1 MTSWQRRARLLAAAV
16 AIGGAVATYW
26 MTGTRQAP
34 PPPPPVTE
42 LPPAVTART
51 TAGEAEQTS
60 GARQDF
66 SLTFKEQ
73 VTYSDN
79 RTVAS
84 DLKVTVRQR
93 EGQTFLIAGREGTVG
108 AGQSSVALDGD
119 VVLTGH
125 DGLTARSESAT
136 YADGE
141 GIVRAPGPVT
151 FERAKTHGA
160 GIGFTFDKRRDVLS
174 ILEKATAHVED
185 SAEGVMDLSG
195 GTFVNARRDRFM
207 QLQPDARVQRP
218 GQTIAADELIV
229 YLFPDRDEP
238 DAMELRGHASIA
250 GTRGFGNLRAIRG
263 ATINIDYADDGRT
276 VQHLTVAGQAS
287 LVLAGSTPKAP
298 GQQLAAEWIDIAMG
312 PDGAITNLVARE
324 RLLVTL
330 PPDGAAPAR
339 TIRATELTGD
349 GVAGAGLTAMRFT
362 GGVDFREGGTA
373 KTPAARTATSSTLTL
388 ALNASGGADR
398 ATFAGDVAFTDG
410 TLKAIAAEARYF
422 MIDDRLQLIGA
433 PGASPRVT
441 DTGLEVSATDIAI
454 GLATNAVS
462 AKGSVSSVM
471 QPAASRSG
479 TGTGKTPAL
488 LAGDQPLF
496 AAAEAL
502 EYDSQARRATYT
514 GKARLWQGATDIRAA
529 TVALDEQKGDL
540 SASGGVT
547 STLALAAATPAT
559 PGAPARGTIAR
570 GQTMSYDDTAR
581 TATYSTGAQMS
592 GPEGDLSAD
601 RIVLALAAAERSL
614 ERIEGAGTV
623 VARIDQRDARGAT
636 LKYFAS
642 DSRYV
647 MTGAPVTFTEEC
659 RVTTGRTLT
668 FFGTAGKLIVDGN
681 EAARTVSKGGGRCTP
696 TPPPPPR

>member
-1 MTSWQRRARLLAAAV
+1 MTLWQRRARLAAAAV
-16 AIGGAVATYW
+16 AIGGAVGAYW
-26 MTGTRQAP
+26 MTGTRRTP

-51 TAGEAEQTS
+51 TAGQAEQTT
-60 GARQDF
+60 GPRQDF
-66 SLTFKEQ
+66 SITFREQ

-93 EGQTFLIAGREGTVG
+93 ETQTFEIAGREGTVG
-108 AGQSSVALDGD
+108 AGQSSVALNGD

-125 DGLTARSESAT
+125 DGLVAKSDTAT
-136 YADGE
+136 YSDGE

-151 FERAKTHGA
+151 FERGKTHGA
-160 GIGFTFDKRRDVLS
+160 GVGFTFDKKRDVLS
-174 ILEKATAHVED
+174 ILERATAHVEG
-185 SAEGVMDLSG
+185 SAEGVMDVKAG
-195 GTFVNARRDRFM
+195 AFTDARRDRFM
-207 QLQPDARVQRP
+207 QLRQDATIVRP
-218 GQTIAADELIV
+218 GQTIAADELLV
-229 YLFPDRDEP
+229 YLYPDRDEP

-250 GTRGFGNLRAIRG
+250 GSQGFGNLRAMRA

-276 VQHLTVAGQAS
+276 VQHVTMAGQAS
-287 LVLAGSTPKAP
+287 LALAGSSPKAP

-312 PDGAITNLVARE
+312 PDGAITSLVARE
-324 RLLVTL
+324 QLLVTL
-330 PPDGAAPAR
+330 PADAAAPAR
-339 TIRATELTGD
+339 TIRAAELTGD

-373 KTPAARTATSSTLTL
+373 KTGAARTATSSTLTL
-388 ALNASGGADR
+388 ALNAAGGADR
-398 ATFAGDVAFTDG
+398 ATFADNVAFTDG
-410 TLKAIAAEARYF
+410 TLKAVATEARYF
-422 MIDDRLQLIGA
+422 IVDDRLQLLGR
-433 PGASPRVT
+433 PGAAPRVT
-441 DTGLEVSATDIAI
+441 DTGLDVSAADIAI

-471 QPAASRSG
+471 QPAASRTG
-479 TGTGKTPAL
+479 TGTGRTPAL

-514 GKARLWQGATDIRAA
+514 GKARLWQGATDIRAG

-547 STLALAAATPAT
+547 STLALGAATAT
-559 PGAPARGTIAR
+559 AGAPARGTIAR
-570 GQTMSYDDTAR
+570 GQTMTYDDAAR
-581 TATYSTGAQMS
+581 TATYTTAAQMS

-601 RIVLALAAAERSL
+601 RIVLALAAADRAL
-614 ERIEGAGTV
+614 DRIEGAGTV
-623 VARIDQRDARGAT
+623 IARVESRDARGAT
-636 LKYFAS
+636 LKYFAA
-642 DSRYV
+642 DGRYV

>member
-1 MTSWQRRARLLAAAV
+1 MTLWQRRARLAAAAV
-16 AIGGAVATYW
+16 AIGGAVGAYW
-26 MTGTRQAP
+26 MTGTRP
-34 PPPPPVTE
+34 TPVPPPPVTE

-51 TAGEAEQTS
+51 TAGQAEQTS

-108 AGQSSVALDGD
+108 AGQSSVALTGD

-125 DGLTARSESAT
+125 DGLVARSDSAT

-151 FERAKTHGA
+151 FERARTHGA

-174 ILEKATAHVED
+174 ILEQATAHVED

-218 GQTIAADELIV
+218 GQTIAADELLV
-229 YLFPDRDEP
+229 YLYPDRDEP

-250 GTRGFGNLRAIRG
+250 GSQGFGNLRAMR
-263 ATINIDYADDGRT
+263 AASINIDYADDGRT
-276 VQHLTVAGQAS
+276 VQHVTMAGQAS
-287 LVLAGSTPKAP
+287 LALAGGTPKAP

-312 PDGAITNLVARE
+312 PDGAITSLVARE
-324 RLLVTL
+324 QLLVTL

-339 TIRATELTGD
+339 TIRAAELTGD
-349 GVAGAGLTAMRFT
+349 GVAGAGLTAMRFS

-373 KTPAARTATSSTLTL
+373 KTAAARTATSSTLTL
-388 ALNASGGADR
+388 ALNAAGGADR
-398 ATFAGDVAFTDG
+398 ATFADNVAFTDG
-410 TLKAIAAEARYF
+410 TLRAVATEARYF
-422 MIDDRLQLIGA
+422 IVDDRLQLLGR
-433 PGASPRVT
+433 PGAAPRVT
-441 DTGLEVSATDIAI
+441 DTGLEVAASDIAI

-471 QPAASRSG
+471 QPAASRTG

-547 STLALAAATPAT
+547 STLALGTAVATA
-559 PGAPARGTIAR
+559 GAPARGTIAR
-570 GQTMSYDDTAR
+570 GQTMTYDDATR
-581 TATYSTGAQMS
+581 TATYTTAAQMS

-601 RIVLALAAAERSL
+601 RIVLTLAAADRAL
-614 ERIEGAGTV
+614 DRIEGAGTV
-623 VARIDQRDARGAT
+623 IARVEGRDARGAT
-636 LKYFAS
+636 LKYFAA
-642 DSRYV
+642 DGRYV

-681 EAARTVSKGGGRCTP
+681 EAARTVSKGGGRCAP

>member
-1 MTSWQRRARLLAAAV
+1 MTSWQRRARFVAAAV
-16 AIGGAVATYW
+16 AIGGAAATYW
-26 MTGTRQAP
+26 MTGTRRTP
-34 PPPPPVTE
+34 PPPPPVAE
-42 LPPAVTART
+42 LAPAVTART
-51 TAGEAEQTS
+51 TAGQAEQTS
-60 GARQDF
+60 GPRQDF

-79 RTVAS
+79 RTVAT

-93 EGQTFLIAGREGTVG
+93 ESQTFVIAGREGTIG
-108 AGQSSVALDGD
+108 AGQSSVALNGD

-125 DGLTARSESAT
+125 DGLVAKSDTAT

-151 FERAKTHGA
+151 FERGKTHGA
-160 GIGFTFDKRRDVLS
+160 GLGFTFDKRRDVLS

-185 SAEGVMDLSG
+185 SSEGVMDLSAG
-195 GTFVNARRDRFM
+195 AFTDARRDRFM
-207 QLQPDARVQRP
+207 QLQQDARVQRP
-218 GQTIAADELIV
+218 GQTLAADEMLV
-229 YLFPDRDEP
+229 YLRPDKDEP
-238 DAMELRGHASIA
+238 DAMELRGHAAIT
-250 GTRGFGNLRAIRG
+250 GTRGFGNLRAMRG
-263 ATINIDYADDGRT
+263 ATINVDYADDGRT

-312 PDGAITNLVARE
+312 PDGAITSLVARE
-324 RLLVTL
+324 QLLVTL
-330 PPDGAAPAR
+330 PAEGAAPAR
-339 TIRATELTGD
+339 TIRAAELTGD

-373 KTPAARTATSSTLTL
+373 KTPAARTATSTTLTL
-388 ALNASGGADR
+388 ALTPSGGADR
-398 ATFAGDVAFTDG
+398 ATFAGDVAFADG
-410 TLKAIAAEARYF
+410 TLKAVAAEARYF
-422 MIDDRLQLIGA
+422 MVEDRLQLLGR
-433 PGASPRVT
+433 PGAAPRVT

-462 AKGSVSSVM
+462 AKGGVSSVM

-479 TGTGKTPAL
+479 TGVGKTPAL
-488 LAGDQPLF
+488 LANDQPLF

-514 GKARLWQGATDIRAA
+514 GKARLWQGATDIRAG

-547 STLALAAATPAT
+547 STLALGGAKPAT
-559 PGAPARGTIAR
+559 GAPARGTIAR
-570 GQTMSYDDTAR
+570 GQTMTYDDAAR
-581 TATYSTGAQMS
+581 TATYTTSAQMS

-601 RIVLALAAAERSL
+601 RIVLALAAADRAL
-614 ERIEGAGTV
+614 DRIEGTGTV
-623 VARIDQRDARGAT
+623 VARVDARDARGGT

-642 DSRYV
+642 DGRYV

-696 TPPPPPR
+696 PPPPPPR

>member
-1 MTSWQRRARLLAAAV
+1 MTLWQRRARLAAAAV
-16 AIGGAVATYW
+16 AIGGAVGAYW
-26 MTGTRQAP
+26 MTGTRRTP

-51 TAGEAEQTS
+51 TAGQAEQTT
-60 GARQDF
+60 GPRQDF
-66 SLTFKEQ
+66 SITFREQ

-93 EGQTFLIAGREGTVG
+93 ETQTFEIAGREGTVG
-108 AGQSSVALDGD
+108 AGQSSVALNGD

-125 DGLTARSESAT
+125 DGLVAKSDTAT
-136 YADGE
+136 YSDGE

-151 FERAKTHGA
+151 FERGKTHGA
-160 GIGFTFDKRRDVLS
+160 GVGFTFDKKRDVLS
-174 ILEKATAHVED
+174 ILERATAHVEG
-185 SAEGVMDLSG
+185 SAEGVMDVKAG
-195 GTFVNARRDRFM
+195 AFTDARRDRFM
-207 QLQPDARVQRP
+207 QLRQDATIVRP
-218 GQTIAADELIV
+218 GQTIAADELLV
-229 YLFPDRDEP
+229 YLYPDRDEP

-250 GTRGFGNLRAIRG
+250 GSQGFGNLRAMRA

-276 VQHLTVAGQAS
+276 VQHVTMAGQAS
-287 LVLAGSTPKAP
+287 LALAGSSPKAP

-312 PDGAITNLVARE
+312 PDGAITSLVARE
-324 RLLVTL
+324 QLLVTL
-330 PPDGAAPAR
+330 PADAAAPAR
-339 TIRATELTGD
+339 TIRAAELTGD

-373 KTPAARTATSSTLTL
+373 KTGAARTATSSTLTL
-388 ALNASGGADR
+388 ALNAAGGADR
-398 ATFAGDVAFTDG
+398 ATFADNVAFTDG
-410 TLKAIAAEARYF
+410 TLKAVATEARYF
-422 MIDDRLQLIGA
+422 IVDDRLQLLGR
-433 PGASPRVT
+433 PGAAPRVT
-441 DTGLEVSATDIAI
+441 DTGLDVSAADIAI

-471 QPAASRSG
+471 QPAASRTG
-479 TGTGKTPAL
+479 TGTGRTPAL

-514 GKARLWQGATDIRAA
+514 GKARLWQGATDIRAG

-547 STLALAAATPAT
+547 STLALGAATAT
-559 PGAPARGTIAR
+559 SGAPARGTIAR
-570 GQTMSYDDTAR
+570 GQTMTYDDAAR
-581 TATYSTGAQMS
+581 TATYTTAAQMS

-601 RIVLALAAAERSL
+601 RIVLALAAADRAL
-614 ERIEGAGTV
+614 DRIEGAGTV
-623 VARIDQRDARGAT
+623 IARVEARDARGAT
-636 LKYFAS
+636 LKYFAA
-642 DSRYV
+642 DGRYV

>member
-1 MTSWQRRARLLAAAV
+1 MTLWQRRARLAAAAV
-16 AIGGAVATYW
+16 AIGGAVGAYW
-26 MTGTRQAP
+26 MTGTRRTP

-51 TAGEAEQTS
+51 TAGQAEQTT
-60 GARQDF
+60 GPRQDF
-66 SLTFKEQ
+66 SITFREQ

-93 EGQTFLIAGREGTVG
+93 ETQTFEIAGREGTVG
-108 AGQSSVALDGD
+108 AGQSSVALNGD

-125 DGLTARSESAT
+125 DGLVAKSDTAT
-136 YADGE
+136 YSDGE

-151 FERAKTHGA
+151 FERGKTHGA
-160 GIGFTFDKRRDVLS
+160 GVGFTFDKKRDVLS
-174 ILEKATAHVED
+174 ILERATAHVEG
-185 SAEGVMDLSG
+185 SAEGVMDVKAG
-195 GTFVNARRDRFM
+195 AFTDARRDRFM
-207 QLQPDARVQRP
+207 QLRQDATIVRP
-218 GQTIAADELIV
+218 GQTIAADELLV
-229 YLFPDRDEP
+229 YLYPDRDEP

-250 GTRGFGNLRAIRG
+250 GSQGFGNLRAMRA

-276 VQHLTVAGQAS
+276 VQHVTMAGQAS
-287 LVLAGSTPKAP
+287 LALAGSSPEAP

-312 PDGAITNLVARE
+312 PDGAITSLVARE
-324 RLLVTL
+324 QLLVTL
-330 PPDGAAPAR
+330 PADAAAPAR
-339 TIRATELTGD
+339 TIRAAELTGD

-373 KTPAARTATSSTLTL
+373 KTGAARTATSSTLTL
-388 ALNASGGADR
+388 ALNAAGGADR
-398 ATFAGDVAFTDG
+398 ATFADNVAFTDG
-410 TLKAIAAEARYF
+410 TLKAVATEARYF
-422 MIDDRLQLIGA
+422 IVDDRLQLLGR
-433 PGASPRVT
+433 PGAAPRVT
-441 DTGLEVSATDIAI
+441 DTGLDVSAADIAI

-471 QPAASRSG
+471 QPAASRTG

-514 GKARLWQGATDIRAA
+514 GKARLWQGATDIRAG
-529 TVALDEQKGDL
+529 TVALDEQMGDL

-547 STLALAAATPAT
+547 STLALGAATAT
-559 PGAPARGTIAR
+559 SGAPARGTIAR
-570 GQTMSYDDTAR
+570 GQTMTYDDAAR
-581 TATYSTGAQMS
+581 TATYTTAAQMS

-601 RIVLALAAAERSL
+601 RIVLALAAADRAL
-614 ERIEGAGTV
+614 DRIEGAGTV
-623 VARIDQRDARGAT
+623 IARVESRDARGAT
-636 LKYFAS
+636 LKYFAA
-642 DSRYV
+642 DGRYV